1 MTREERRVLLFLV
14 LGALLGIVVREVG
27 LGEAPVGSEVLVESE
42 DVVVVDLYPIDLN
55 RASPELLEE
64 LPGIGSSKAT
74 AIVAYRDAHGPFG
87 SVEELSEVHGIGPR
101 TVDRLRELI
110 TVSTDV
116 STRQRESDHIVERTP
131 RDAPSRQS
139 AVVEGTDRSGEEP
152 AQVVGG
158 SHRRLSREDGLDVG
172 E

>member
-1 MTREERRVLLFLV
+1 VTREERRVLLFLV
-14 LGALLGIVVREVG
+14 FGVLLGIVVREVG
-27 LGEAPVGSEVLVESE
+27 PGESPVGSAVLVESE

-74 AIVAYRDAHGPFG
+74 AIVAYRDANGPFV
-87 SVEELSEVHGIGPR
+87 SVEQLSEVHGIGPR

-110 TVSTDV
+110 TVSSNV
-116 STRQRESDHIVERTP
+116 SMRQRESDHIVERTP
-131 RDAPSRQS
+131 RDAPTGQS
-139 AVVEGTDRSGEEP
+139 SPVEGAARPGEES

-158 SHRRLSREDGLDVG
+158 SDRRLSREDGVDDG